1 MVHRLRRSLVTLALL
16 LLWAWPADDLWAW
29 SVTTHQIVAQRSIAQ
44 LPPGDLRDLLLQN
57 EDYLQAG
64 SLGPDL
70 FYMPP
75 MSGHGVF
82 SDLAHYCQTNQ
93 LAGNMLSAAQSPKAK
108 AFAYGWFSHNVTDS
122 VAHPWVNGFTGQPYV
137 DWDCRRDP
145 QGILAATAPTPR
157 TCSRGDR

>member
-1 MVHRLRRSLVTLALL
+1 MVHGPRRLLVALALL
-16 LLWAWPADDLWAW
+16 LPWACPADVSAW
-29 SVTTHQIVAQRSIAQ
+29 SVTTHQIVAQQSAAQ

-57 EDYLQAG
+57 QDYLRAG

-75 MSGHGVF
+75 MSGHAVF

-122 VAHPWVNGFTGQPYV
+122 VAHPWVTGFTGQPYV
-137 DWDCRRDP
+137 DWGLQEGSSRDP
-145 QGILAATAPTPR
+145 
-157 TCSRGDR
+157 RGYGPNSPHMFER